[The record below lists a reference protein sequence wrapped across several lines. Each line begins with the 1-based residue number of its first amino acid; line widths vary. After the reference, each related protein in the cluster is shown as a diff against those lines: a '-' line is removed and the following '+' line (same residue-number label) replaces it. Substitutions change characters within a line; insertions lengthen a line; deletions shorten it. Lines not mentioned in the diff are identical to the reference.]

1 MVGAE
6 DGGHLID
13 GLTLGAVLLCVHAY
27 CGGSNDPAAL
37 RGCDGDGREGSALVV
52 AGGSEKLVSNGFVG
66 PALAREHHML
76 GFDGLARTS
85 RRRDSDELAEELPAE
100 HAVILQPLIAALEL
114 GYFLV
119 GALCSGAP
127 DGTGWRSR
135 HVSRSDQRSGT
146 Q

>member
-1 MVGAE
+1 
-6 DGGHLID
+6 
-13 GLTLGAVLLCVHAY
+13 
-27 CGGSNDPAAL
+27 
-37 RGCDGDGREGSALVV
+37 VV

-85 RRRDSDELAEELPAE
+85 RRRDSDELVEELPAE